1 LPIES
6 KNAQIVDGLAQRYG
20 QLPSAILA
28 EPASVL
34 RLIALADLASPPP
47 EKAAADG

>member
-1 LPIES
+1 M
-6 KNAQIVDGLAQRYG
+6 KNAQIVDGLARRYG

-47 EKAAADG
+47 EKAAADRG